1 MWQLVKDLWRLSD
14 ERELDIMAAGM
25 AFYGFLGL
33 FPAAATVIA
42 IAGFLADASYIR
54 AELALAKTY
63 LPGDSYLLIAHQ
75 VEALLALNSNDLGI
89 ATLLSLTVALWS
101 ARAAAAALMRAL
113 NAIHALPN
121 RRGHWHHL
129 RALVLTLVM
138 IGLALAGMLA
148 GVVMP
153 VALGFLPLGPFA
165 ALAIEVAQILFAL
178 GFVAI
183 GMALLYRLGLNRQV
197 FHPLFTRGVFVA
209 VVIWVAASRGFV
221 LYLNNFDAYNRI
233 YGSIGAVVALL
244 FWLYLSGY
252 AMLLGAAVD
261 AARARNK
268 ARLATLGAARR

>member
-25 AFYGFLGL
+25 AFYGFLAL

-63 LPGDSYLLIAHQ
+63 LPGDSYALIANQ

-89 ATLLSLTVALWS
+89 ATFLSLTLALWS

-148 GVVMP
+148 GVILP

-165 ALAIEVAQILFAL
+165 ALAVEAAQILFAL
-178 GFVAI
+178 AFVAI
-183 GMALLYRLGLNRQV
+183 GMALLYRLGLNREV
-197 FHPLFTRGVFVA
+197 YHPLFTRGVFVA

-268 ARLATLGAARR
+268 ARLGASGPALR